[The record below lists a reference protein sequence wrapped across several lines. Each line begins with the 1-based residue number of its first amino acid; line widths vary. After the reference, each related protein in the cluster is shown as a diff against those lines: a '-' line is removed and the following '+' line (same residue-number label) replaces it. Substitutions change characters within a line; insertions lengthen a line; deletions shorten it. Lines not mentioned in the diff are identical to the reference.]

1 MDVLWRITRQFKTDC
16 SLLRTTAPNSIG
28 HTDTCDIRCS
38 CLKWAY
44 KSEWRFENSA
54 NYDGGYPTVGAPA
67 RCPWY
72 AWITSRMS
80 PCSTT

>member
-1 MDVLWRITRQFKTDC
+1 MDVLWQIRRQFKTDC
-16 SLLRTTAPNSIG
+16 YSDCRHQCQSSTQIHVL
-28 HTDTCDIRCS
+28 
-38 CLKWAY
+38 
-44 KSEWRFENSA
+44 ENSGS
-54 NYDGGYPTVGAPA
+54 YDGDYPTVGAPA